1 MQSWK
6 WALAAGAVMA
16 ATPLAILI
24 PEAVA
29 PAADHLDPPLRTD
42 GLMGDPTPDVPAD
55 IADVFGWYTEQ
66 VTRADGTVKP
76 PKFNV
81 AMTFAGPGANTKPG
95 VYDRDVLYI
104 LHISNDGDARTDEFT
119 IRVRFA
125 DDPTKPGDNYGVQI
139 TGIPADAVGR
149 TFQMVG
155 PVETD
160 MAANGVLARAG
171 IFDDP
176 FFFDVLGFRESRAMN
191 TLRFD
196 NTRDFFQGQ
205 NDTAFVIEIPRER
218 IFNGNNRIDVWG
230 ESRRFGGNL

>member
-6 WALAAGAVMA
+6 WALAAGAVLA

-24 PEAVA
+24 PEAA
-29 PAADHLDPPLRTD
+29 SPAADHLDPPLRTD

-55 IADVFGWYTEQ
+55 IADVFAWFTEP
-66 VTRADGTVKP
+66 VLNADGSTRKAA
-76 PKFNV
+76 KFNLG
-81 AMTFAGPGANTKPG
+81 MTFAGPGVSSQPG

-104 LHISNDGDARTDEFT
+104 LHVSNDGNPLTDEFT
-119 IRVRFA
+119 IRVRFGK
-125 DDPTKPGDNYGVQI
+125 DPSKQNAWGVQI
-139 TGIPADAVGR
+139 TGVPGVTGAI
-149 TFQMVG
+149 VG

-160 MAANGVLARAG
+160 LPKDGVLARAG

-196 NTRDFFQGQ
+196 NKRDFFVGQ
-205 NDTAFVIEIPRER
+205 NDTAFILEVPRER
-218 IFNGNNRIDVWG
+218 IFAGNNRIDVWG